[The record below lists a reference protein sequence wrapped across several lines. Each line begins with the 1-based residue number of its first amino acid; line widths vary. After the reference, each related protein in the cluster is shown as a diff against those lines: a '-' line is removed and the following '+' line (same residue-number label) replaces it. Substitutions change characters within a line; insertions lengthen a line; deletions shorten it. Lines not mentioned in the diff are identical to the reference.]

1 MGRVRQYPEYIP
13 ASESLVSFITTWR
26 ARTLLVSDQDYQE
39 KEDQRM
45 RDELCIMMCEGCEG
59 DAGFS
64 STNIR
69 HKTPPQSGPSRAP
82 RWGKEIDIGDF
93 VSIHHLSSAYRSEK
107 KIRLMFSLGS
117 VCVCV
122 DFRLV
127 ETQHK
132 KTKILNP
139 DLCAFI

>member
-1 MGRVRQYPEYIP
+1 MNMGRVRQYPEYIP

-69 HKTPPQSGPSRAP
+69 HKTPPQSRPARAP
-82 RWGKEIDIGDF
+82 RWGKEIDILEILYQFITSRLHTDQ
-93 VSIHHLSSAYRSEK
+93 RK
-107 KIRLMFSLGS
+107 KSG
-117 VCVCV
+117 
-122 DFRLV
+122 
-127 ETQHK
+127 
-132 KTKILNP
+132 
-139 DLCAFI
+139 